1 MARSASWPRC
11 CPRRGSPVGVV
22 LPDTDHFTSI
32 NDRHGHPGGDD
43 ALRRVARLLSGRVR
57 SGDLVARLGRFP

>member
-1 MARSASWPRC
+1 MARSAAWPRC

-22 LPDTDHFTSI
+22 LPDIDHFTSI

-43 ALRRVARLLSGRVR
+43 ALRRVARLLSDRVR
-57 SGDLVARLGRFP
+57 SRADE